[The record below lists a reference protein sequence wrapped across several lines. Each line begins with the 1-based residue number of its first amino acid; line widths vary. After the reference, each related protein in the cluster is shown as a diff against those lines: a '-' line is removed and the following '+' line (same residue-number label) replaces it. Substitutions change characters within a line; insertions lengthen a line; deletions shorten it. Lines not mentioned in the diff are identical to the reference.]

1 MSLRNTCPEPLAVM
15 AGMRTPFAKAFGTL
29 ASVPADE
36 LGRIALTATLDRAGL
51 KPTEVDEVI
60 FGNVASPPDT
70 ANIARVIAL
79 QSGVPQDRVA
89 HTVNRNC
96 ASGMEALV
104 AAWQSIREGRA
115 EVVIAGGTESMSNVP
130 LLWDA
135 RMRLLLVELGRQH
148 SLFGKLRVWTRFRPA
163 MLRPIPALQLG
174 LIDPTCGLNMGET
187 AELLVRDFGISRDE
201 QDRFALLSHQRAT
214 ASLKRGFFEGEVAPV
229 SLANVVVRT
238 PTSGRERPL
247 KHHPTGLAPVES
259 GLCTTQFDEEVV
271 QRPASHRGKPGGVF
285 QQAGGRPDH
294 DAQAVAR
301 DTGPRANQT
310 IEALAKLKPLFEPAS
325 GSVTAGNS
333 CPITDGACA
342 LLLLPPGRASGL
354 GIAPLGFIRDYA
366 VAGCEPRRMGLGPV
380 HAAHKLLTRHGLKLS
395 DFDLFEINEAFAAQ
409 VIACQ
414 RAFASDT
421 FAEEHFGRTKAL
433 GEIPPDKLNVNGG
446 AIALGHP
453 VGTTGARLVLTL
465 LRALKEKGLHRG
477 LATLCIGG
485 GQGMA
490 MWVEAEVEG

>member
-1 MSLRNTCPEPLAVM
+1 MSLKNTCPEPLAVM
-15 AGMRTPFAKAFGTL
+15 AGMRTPFAKAFGAL

-36 LGRIALTATLDRAGL
+36 LGRVVLTATLDRAGL
-51 KPTEVDEVI
+51 KPSEVDEVI
-60 FGNVASPPDT
+60 FGNVASPPET
-70 ANIARVIAL
+70 ANVSRVIAL
-79 QSGVPQDRVA
+79 KAGVPQDRVA
-89 HTVNRNC
+89 HTVHRNC
-96 ASGMEALV
+96 ASGMEAIV
-104 AAWQSIREGRA
+104 SAWQSIREGRA
-115 EVVIAGGTESMSNVP
+115 EIVIAGGTESMSNVP

-135 RMRLLLVELGRQH
+135 RMRELLVELGRQK
-148 SLFGKLRVWTRFRPA
+148 SLFGKLRVLTRLRPS

-174 LIDPTCGLNMGET
+174 LIDPTCGLNMGQT
-187 AELLVRDFGISRDE
+187 AELLVKDFGISREE
-201 QDRFALLSHQRAT
+201 QDQFALLSHQRAT
-214 ASLKRGFFEGEVAPV
+214 ATWERCFYKGEVAPV
-229 SLANVVVRT
+229 SLAS
-238 PTSGRERPL
+238 PLSGGRESPGSV
-247 KHHPTGLAPVES
+247 K
-259 GLCTTQFDEEVV
+259 EVT
-271 QRPASHRGKPGGVF
+271 
-285 QQAGGRPDH
+285 
-294 DAQAVAR
+294 R

-310 IEALAKLKPLFEPAS
+310 MEALAKLKPLFEPAS

-342 LLLLPPGRASGL
+342 LLLLPPGRASGM
-354 GIAPLGFIRDYA
+354 GVAPLGFIRDYA

-380 HAAHKLLTRHGLKLS
+380 HATHKLLARHGLKLS

-414 RAFASDT
+414 RAFASDA

-490 MWVEAEVEG
+490 MWVETGLMVDG

>member
-1 MSLRNTCPEPLAVM
+1 MSLKNSCPEPLAVL
-15 AGMRTPFAKAFGTL
+15 AGMRTPFAKAFGAL

-36 LGRIALTATLDRAGL
+36 LGRVALTATLDRAGL
-51 KPTEVDEVI
+51 KPSDVDEVI

-79 QSGVPQDRVA
+79 KAGVPQDRVA
-89 HTVNRNC
+89 HTVHRNC
-96 ASGMEALV
+96 ASGMEAIV
-104 AAWQSIREGRA
+104 SAWQSIREGRA
-115 EVVIAGGTESMSNVP
+115 EIVIAGGTESMSNVP

-135 RMRLLLVELGRQH
+135 RMRELLVELGRQK
-148 SLFGKLRVWTRFRPA
+148 SLWGKLRVLTRLRPS
-163 MLRPIPALQLG
+163 MLKPIPALQLG
-174 LIDPTCGLNMGET
+174 LIDPTCGLNMGQT
-187 AELLVRDFGISRDE
+187 AELLVQDFGISREE

-214 ASLKRGFFEGEVAPV
+214 ATWDRCFYKGEVAPV
-229 SLANVVVRT
+229 TL
-238 PTSGRERPL
+238 
-247 KHHPTGLAPVES
+247 
-259 GLCTTQFDEEVV
+259 
-271 QRPASHRGKPGGVF
+271 PASNTGCHGHGVL
-285 QQAGGRPDH
+285 DV
-294 DAQAVAR
+294 AVIEQHVPRHGHPEDGVTVAPNLVAH

-310 IEALAKLKPLFEPAS
+310 MEALAKLKPLFEPAS

-354 GIAPLGFIRDYA
+354 GLAPLGFIRDYA

-380 HAAHKLLTRHGLKLS
+380 HATHKLLTRHGLRLS

-414 RAFASDT
+414 RAFASDA

-433 GEIPPDKLNVNGG
+433 GEIPPEKLNVNGG

-465 LRALKEKGLHRG
+465 LRALKEKGLKRG

-490 MWVEAEVEG
+490 MWVETEVEG

>member
-1 MSLRNTCPEPLAVM
+1 MSLQNTCPEPLAVM
-15 AGMRTPFAKAFGTL
+15 AGMRTPFAKAFGAL

-36 LGRIALTATLDRAGL
+36 LGRVALTAMLDRAGM
-51 KPTEVDEVI
+51 KPSDVDEVI

-70 ANIARVIAL
+70 ANISRVIAL
-79 QSGVPQDRVA
+79 KAGVPQDRVA
-89 HTVNRNC
+89 HTVHRNC
-96 ASGMEALV
+96 ASGMEAIV
-104 AAWQSIREGRA
+104 SAWQSIREGRA
-115 EVVIAGGTESMSNVP
+115 EVVVAGGTESMSNVP

-135 RMRLLLVELGRQH
+135 RMRVLLVELGRQQ
-148 SLFGKLRVWTRFRPA
+148 SLFGKLRVLTRLRPS

-174 LIDPTCGLNMGET
+174 LTDPTCGLNMGQT
-187 AELLVRDFGISRDE
+187 AELLAKDFGISRDE

-214 ASLKRGFFEGEVAPV
+214 AAWDRCFYKGETAPV
-229 SLANVVVRT
+229 SLANGT
-238 PTSGRERPL
+238 L
-247 KHHPTGLAPVES
+247 VEKDS
-259 GLCTTQFDEEVV
+259 GL
-271 QRPASHRGKPGGVF
+271 
-285 QQAGGRPDH
+285 
-294 DAQAVAR
+294 
-301 DTGPRANQT
+301 RANQT
-310 IEALAKLKPLFEPAS
+310 LEALAKLKPLFEPAS

-333 CPITDGACA
+333 CPITDGASA
-342 LLLLPPGRASGL
+342 LLLLSPGRASGL
-354 GIAPLGFIRDYA
+354 GLAPLGFIRDYA

-380 HAAHKLLTRHGLKLS
+380 HATHKLLARHGLRLS

-465 LRALKEKGLHRG
+465 LRALKEKGLKRG

-490 MWVEAEVEG
+490 MWVETGPMVDG

>member
-1 MSLRNTCPEPLAVM
+1 MSFRNTCPEPLAVM
-15 AGMRTPFAKAFGTL
+15 AGMRTPFAKAFGAL

-96 ASGMEALV
+96 ASGMEAVV

-115 EVVIAGGTESMSNVP
+115 EIVIAGGTESMSNVP

-174 LIDPTCGLNMGET
+174 LIDPTCGLNMGQT
-187 AELLVRDFGISRDE
+187 AELLVKDFGISREE

-229 SLANVVVRT
+229 SLANLVVRT
-238 PTSGRERPL
+238 PTSGR
-247 KHHPTGLAPVES
+247 
-259 GLCTTQFDEEVV
+259 
-271 QRPASHRGKPGGVF
+271 
-285 QQAGGRPDH
+285 GRPDH
-294 DAQAVAR
+294 DSQEVAR
-301 DTGPRANQT
+301 DTGPRANQSL
-310 IEALAKLKPLFEPAS
+310 ESLAKLKPLFEPAS

-354 GIAPLGFIRDYA
+354 GVAPLGFIRDYA

-414 RAFASDT
+414 QAFASDT

-490 MWVEAEVEG
+490 MWVETEVEG